1 MVRKGTGD
9 PALQVEFIKVL
20 TQRVSRAST
29 ASISVPVNCDYLTPG
44 WNSSIFHCL
53 LPTPQIKLLIAKL
66 ITTPR
71 VLWGTVTEELST
83 NFEQKVLT
91 IHSAIASAQSPTLQP
106 PNFNQTMAI

>member
-44 WNSSIFHCL
+44 WNSSN
-53 LPTPQIKLLIAKL
+53 LPLPITYTTDKTTYCETHYHTPGSLGDRHRRAVDQL
-66 ITTPR
+66 
-71 VLWGTVTEELST
+71 
-83 NFEQKVLT
+83 
-91 IHSAIASAQSPTLQP
+91 
-106 PNFNQTMAI
+106 